1 MTETETDD
9 IAGLDDLGQ
18 VILFTCRTRQ
28 YEVAALAHKQGI
40 EDPDTLPHERLEME
54 ADWARHLAEAKDYA
68 LQRDDAIDRHL
79 AKRLTGSKKRYERLK
94 ESGICVYCKTAEAI
108 PGRVWCSP
116 CTAKEKQRRVDRIA
130 LGVCSSCGKARP
142 ERRFATGRL
151 VKHCTV
157 CLERGR
163 AR

>member
-1 MTETETDD
+1 MTETDD

-40 EDPDTLPHERLEME
+40 EDQDTMPHERLEMSE
-54 ADWARHLAEAKDYA
+54 DWARYLAEAKDYA
-68 LQRDDAIDRHL
+68 RQRDLSIDRYL
-79 AKRLTGSKKRYERLK
+79 AAKITESKKRYERLK
-94 ESGICVYCKTAEAI
+94 QSGICVYCKKASSI
-108 PGRVWCSP
+108 PGRVWCSR
-116 CTAKEKQRRVDRIA
+116 CTAKEKQRRVDRVA
-130 LGVCSSCGKARP
+130 KGVCSSCGRARQ
-142 ERRFATGRL
+142 ERRFATTGRL